1 MLSVSP
7 AYLSLNNI
15 FLMFYIIFIVAPAHY
30 FCEGGDRGGEEEA
43 ERNEVGADR
52 TMIGG
57 VFEGCL

>member
-1 MLSVSP
+1 
-7 AYLSLNNI
+7 
-15 FLMFYIIFIVAPAHY
+15 MFYIIFIVAPAHY